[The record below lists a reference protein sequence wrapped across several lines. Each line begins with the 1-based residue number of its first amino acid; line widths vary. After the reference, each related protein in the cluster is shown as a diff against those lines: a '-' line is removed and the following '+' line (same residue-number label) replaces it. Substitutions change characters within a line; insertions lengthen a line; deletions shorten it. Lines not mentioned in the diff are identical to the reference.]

1 MMLLR
6 SFLFLVIFL
15 TIPLSNY
22 AQADERA
29 VPGTWRDKIGI
40 GGNLGLNFGN
50 ITYVEVSPI
59 AGYRINQFLMAGI
72 GFSYRYYND
81 RYYNYSLNMLG
92 GSVWARAYILPM
104 VFAYAEHEEL
114 YAEFYPFTHPG
125 EKSFLGT
132 NFVGGGY
139 NQGLGNVSTYIM
151 VLFALNQDYT
161 TFYQNPVIRVGIM
174 FGGNPE

>member
-1 MMLLR
+1 MMVRHNLFILISCFLLPCMAPAQAKEN
-6 SFLFLVIFL
+6 
-15 TIPLSNY
+15 TIPGS
-22 AQADERA
+22 
-29 VPGTWRDKIGI
+29 WMDKVGI

-50 ITYVEVSPI
+50 ITYVEISPI
-59 AGYRINQFLMAGI
+59 AGYRINQFLMPGI
-72 GFSYRYYND
+72 GVSYRYYND
-81 RYYNYSLNMLG
+81 RFYNYSLNMWG

-104 VFAYAEHEEL
+104 VFAYGEHEEL
-114 YAEFYPFTHPG
+114 YAEFYPYTHPG

-139 NQGLGNVSTYIM
+139 NQELGNASTYVM

-174 FGGNPE
+174 FGGNAE